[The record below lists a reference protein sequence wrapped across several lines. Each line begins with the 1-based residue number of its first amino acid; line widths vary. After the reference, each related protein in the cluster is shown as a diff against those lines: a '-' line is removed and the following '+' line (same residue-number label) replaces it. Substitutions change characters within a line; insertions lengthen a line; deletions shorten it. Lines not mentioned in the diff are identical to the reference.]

1 MDEAA
6 FLVSIGRKR
15 TPTLCWCWSLYVPPP
30 TRSSRYRL
38 GHFRSME
45 ERVEARSWLVE
56 IGSPAAR
63 AVEMPT
69 IRDIGKA
76 GRRRGERETH
86 RHF

>member
-1 MDEAA
+1 
-6 FLVSIGRKR
+6 
-15 TPTLCWCWSLYVPPP
+15 
-30 TRSSRYRL
+30 
-38 GHFRSME
+38 ME